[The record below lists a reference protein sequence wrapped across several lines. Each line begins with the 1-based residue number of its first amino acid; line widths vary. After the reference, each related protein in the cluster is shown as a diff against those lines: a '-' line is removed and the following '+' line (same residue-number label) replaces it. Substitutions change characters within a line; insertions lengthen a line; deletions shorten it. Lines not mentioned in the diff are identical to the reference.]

1 MAIANG
7 DVASHMA
14 DKEIL
19 TNAAA
24 RAAVDEVWNS
34 DMYEYPVAADPATL
48 KYEFFSQKIRLDGS
62 FWIHTKSTRD
72 LQCAGKKPKNDH
84 RNCIYCKSRW
94 KWENECTSCG

>member
-1 MAIANG
+1 MERSKVQSIGIIAIANG
-7 DVASHMA
+7 DVATHMA

-48 KYEFFSQKIRLDGS
+48 KYEFVCHNIK
-62 FWIHTKSTRD
+62 
-72 LQCAGKKPKNDH
+72 
-84 RNCIYCKSRW
+84 
-94 KWENECTSCG
+94 